1 MIEGKEELMMYDP
14 KADQY
19 IYPRHGM
26 YQPYHSGPM
35 YAAPPMMPTYETI
48 SHNLGNRQQL
58 LMEDAI
64 VIARQQVPGLVVEA
78 ELKQKQGRQL
88 FEVEII
94 TSEGVK
100 YEVEIDAM
108 SGEVVKISLD

>member
-1 MIEGKEELMMYDP
+1 MMYDP
-14 KADQY
+14 KTNQY
-19 IYPRHGM
+19 IYPRHGL
-26 YQPYHSGPM
+26 YPPYNPDPS
-35 YAAPPMMPTYETI
+35 YAAPPMMPTYETTG
-48 SHNLGNRQQL
+48 HNLGNRQQL

-78 ELKQKQGRQL
+78 ELKDKHGRQL